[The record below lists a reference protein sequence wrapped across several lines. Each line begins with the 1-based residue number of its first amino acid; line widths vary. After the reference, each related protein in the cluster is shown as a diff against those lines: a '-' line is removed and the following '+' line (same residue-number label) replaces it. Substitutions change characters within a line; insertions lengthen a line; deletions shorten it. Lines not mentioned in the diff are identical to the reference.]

1 MPSPRLNEEEFLHM
15 CYKRKGDLSNQQYTV
30 YEDVNIQ
37 GEFKFGLML
46 GHGRFEKA
54 FKVTTEHTFV
64 VLTFKMQ
71 SLRYPLKSVKKQI
84 SQQSITIGTIFLSLA
99 MMNYIKLDCL
109 FQHLDFI
116 TTNTQAPFGIP
127 VRCFFSCFFLENQ
140 NTIQNKNAKTVFF
153 FCHL

>member
-54 FKVTTEHTFV
+54 FKVTH
-64 VLTFKMQ
+64 
-71 SLRYPLKSVKKQI
+71 
-84 SQQSITIGTIFLSLA
+84 GA
-99 MMNYIKLDCL
+99 YIRS
-109 FQHLDFI
+109 LDFQDAI
-116 TTNTQAPFGIP
+116 KILYKIKTQKLFFSFAIFNFQSFILCTTN
-127 VRCFFSCFFLENQ
+127 S
-140 NTIQNKNAKTVFF
+140 KK
-153 FCHL
+153 